1 MFASKKSYREKKEEL
16 ARVRVQLHQLAIENK
31 KLEQLIADSEN
42 ASMISNHDYG
52 LESVDDLAS
61 ALSGMRKMLEAAE
74 EKAEIES
81 TKRIECERE
90 YGLRKHEY
98 LQSAVSGMQ
107 TMLTETEN
115 QLSETVRKLEESEI
129 LKVEAETAFAK
140 EIKEYE
146 TRIAYLESFVKPYEV
161 TIEICVKE
169 GDDDGTMPI
178 LKNGQTTTAS
188 ATKSRGCGWY

>member
-140 EIKEYE
+140 EIK
-146 TRIAYLESFVKPYEV
+146 
-161 TIEICVKE
+161 
-169 GDDDGTMPI
+169 
-178 LKNGQTTTAS
+178 
-188 ATKSRGCGWY
+188 

>member
-74 EKAEIES
+74 EKAERES

>member
-1 MFASKKSYREKKEEL
+1 MFASNKSYREKKEEL